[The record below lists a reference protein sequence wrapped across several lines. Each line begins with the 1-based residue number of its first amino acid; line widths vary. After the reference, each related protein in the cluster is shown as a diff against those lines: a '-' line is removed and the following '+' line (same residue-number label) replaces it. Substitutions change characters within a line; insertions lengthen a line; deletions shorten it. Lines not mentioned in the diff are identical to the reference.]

1 MPLITLLGG
10 IFAIYYYRISRM
22 DTFMLHEL
30 KRAASDVTTEVS
42 ISEIMEKAN
51 GKNWFNY

>member
-1 MPLITLLGG
+1 
-10 IFAIYYYRISRM
+10 
-22 DTFMLHEL
+22 MLHEL

-51 GKNWFNY
+51 GKK